1 VNRDGL
7 DRATRVALAGRLAH
21 SVKAGE
27 SREAPCV
34 RVGIL
39 GAGQLG
45 QMLALA
51 GIPLGMRFTFFSPT
65 ESASAD
71 AVGQVVIGEYD
82 DAEALRVFA
91 RSVDVVT
98 YEFENVS
105 ADAVAEIERI
115 TPVWP
120 PRSALVTSQDR
131 AIEKQQFGTLG
142 IPVAPHRLVDSL
154 ADLELALREIGV
166 PGILK
171 TRRFGYDG
179 KGQVRIRALSDAESA
194 FNTLAPMPLIYEG
207 LVKFERELSVI
218 AVRSRDGAIF
228 CYPVAE
234 NHHRDG
240 ILRTSYAPADNLS
253 DAKRH
258 HAESY
263 ARAMLGTLDYVG
275 VIAIEMFDTGD
286 GLVVNEMAPRVHNSG
301 HWTIEGAETSQFENH
316 VRAVC
321 GMPLGD
327 CGPVGYSAMFNLIGE
342 HPDITRVLAIP
353 DAHLHLYGKTERA
366 GRKLGHV
373 TVRSRTREDLM
384 RHVASIRSIRGIAP
398 E

>member
-1 VNRDGL
+1 MRDGVV
-7 DRATRVALAGRLAH
+7 DAPVTAMVGRLAH
-21 SVKAGE
+21 SVSAATARDGTGF
-27 SREAPCV
+27 

-65 ESASAD
+65 PSASAE
-71 AVGQVVIGEYD
+71 AVGNVVIGEYD
-82 DAEALRVFA
+82 DLDALRAFA
-91 RSVDVVT
+91 QDVDVVT

-105 ADAVAEIERI
+105 SDAVAEIEKIRR
-115 TPVWP
+115 VWP
-120 PRSALVTSQDR
+120 PRVALVTSQDR
-131 AIEKQQFGTLG
+131 GAEKQQLGQLG
-142 IPVAPHRLVDSL
+142 IPIAPYRLVDSL
-154 ADLELALREIGV
+154 ADLEAAIRDIGA

-179 KGQVRIRALSDAESA
+179 KGQVRIKTRLDAEPA
-194 FNTLAPMPLIYEG
+194 WNALGAAALIYEG
-207 LVKFERELSVI
+207 FVDFERELSVI
-218 AVRSRDGAIF
+218 AVRSATGTIL

-240 ILRTSYAPADNLS
+240 ILRISYAPADHLS

-258 HAESY
+258 QAEGY
-263 ARAMLGTLDYVG
+263 ARALLGAFGYVG
-275 VIAIEMFDTGD
+275 VFAIEMFDTAA

-321 GMPLGD
+321 GLPLGD
-327 CGPVGYSAMFNLIGE
+327 CSPVGHSAMFNLIGV
-342 HPDITRVLAIP
+342 HPDLASVLAVP
-353 DAHLHLYGKTERA
+353 DVHVHLYGKSERV

-373 TVRSRTREDLM
+373 TIRSRTLKDCQ
-384 RHVASIRSIRGIAP
+384 RHAESLRAIPAIG
-398 E
+398 

>member
-1 VNRDGL
+1 MGSTQDSS
-7 DRATRVALAGRLAH
+7 LAGRLADP
-21 SVKAGE
+21 VTQNAL
-27 SREAPCV
+27 RAPGGL

-65 ESASAD
+65 ANEPAE
-71 AVGQVVIGEYD
+71 AVGDVVVGQYD
-82 DAEALRVFA
+82 DFNALRKFA
-91 RSVDVVT
+91 EHVDVVT

-105 ADAVAEIERI
+105 SEAVAEIEKVR
-115 TPVWP
+115 PVWP
-120 PRSALVTSQDR
+120 PRAALLTSQDR
-131 AIEKQQFGTLG
+131 GSEKAMFTDLG
-142 IPVAPHRLVDSL
+142 IPVAPYRLVDSL
-154 ADLELALREIGV
+154 RDLEAAVREIGF

-179 KGQVRIRALSDAESA
+179 KGQTRVHSRSDVEPAWNALGPS
-194 FNTLAPMPLIYEG
+194 PLIYEG
-207 LVKFERELSVI
+207 FVDFDRELSVI
-218 AVRSRDGAIF
+218 AVRSRDGDTF

-240 ILRTSYAPADNLS
+240 ILRVSYAPA
-253 DAKRH
+253 KRLPDSKRLQ
-258 HAESY
+258 AEGF
-263 ARAMLGTLDYVG
+263 ARAMLDALGYVG
-275 VIAIEMFDTGD
+275 VLAIEMFDTPD

-321 GMPLGD
+321 GLPIGD
-327 CGPVGYSAMFNLIGE
+327 CGPIGHSVMFNLIGE
-342 HPDITRVLAIP
+342 HPDISRVLAVP
-353 DAHLHLYGKTERA
+353 DSHVHLYGKTERA

-373 TVRSRTREDLM
+373 TIRSRTSEDAR
-384 RHVASIRSIRGIAP
+384 RHEASLRAIPLIG
-398 E
+398 

>member
-1 VNRDGL
+1 MTGPSQRDG
-7 DRATRVALAGRLAH
+7 TTM
-21 SVKAGE
+21 
-27 SREAPCV
+27 

-51 GIPLGMRFTFFSPT
+51 GIPLGMRFDFFSPT
-65 ESASAD
+65 PSASAA
-71 AVGQVVIGEYD
+71 AVGNVIIGEYD
-82 DAEALRVFA
+82 DIAALREFA
-91 RSVDVVT
+91 RNVDVVT

-105 ADAVAEIERI
+105 SDAVAEIEQMC
-115 TPVWP
+115 PVWP

-131 AIEKQQFGTLG
+131 GFEKQEFARLG
-142 IPVAPHRLVDSL
+142 IPIAPYRLIDSL
-154 ADLELALREIGV
+154 ADLESAIRDVGV

-179 KGQVRIRALSDAESA
+179 KGQVRLTARSDAESA
-194 FNTLAPMPLIYEG
+194 WNALGPVPLIYEG
-207 LVKFERELSVI
+207 LVQFERELSVI
-218 AVRSRDGAIF
+218 AVRSADGKTL

-240 ILRTSYAPADNLS
+240 ILRTSFAPADRLS

-258 HAESY
+258 QAESY
-263 ARAMLGTLDYVG
+263 ARALLAAFGYVG
-275 VIAIEMFDTGD
+275 VFAIEMFDTPS
-286 GLVVNEMAPRVHNSG
+286 GLVANEMAPRVHNSG

-321 GMPLGD
+321 NLPLGE
-327 CGPVGYSAMFNLIGE
+327 CAPVGYSAMFNLIAE
-342 HPDITRVLAIP
+342 HPDTASVLAIP
-353 DAHLHLYGKTERA
+353 DTHLHLYGKSERS

-373 TVRSRTREDLM
+373 TIRSRTREDLQ
-384 RHVASIRSIRGIAP
+384 RHVASLRAIPRIV
-398 E
+398 